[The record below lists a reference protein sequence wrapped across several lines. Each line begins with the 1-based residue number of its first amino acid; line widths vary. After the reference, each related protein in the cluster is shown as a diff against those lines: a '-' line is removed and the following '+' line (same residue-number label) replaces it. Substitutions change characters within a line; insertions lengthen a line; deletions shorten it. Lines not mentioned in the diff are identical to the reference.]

1 MYILVLSAFH
11 DESVREEKYDL
22 IKWLRMFK
30 CHGVD
35 TSAEYCDK
43 EMTQWDCMGEGRCE
57 RGPSERR
64 GRGVGSEL
72 KPLMCLL
79 PFCASG
85 SIEGLFLGIS

>member
-43 EMTQWDCMGEGRCE
+43 EMT
-57 RGPSERR
+57 
-64 GRGVGSEL
+64 
-72 KPLMCLL
+72 
-79 PFCASG
+79 
-85 SIEGLFLGIS
+85 

>member
-1 MYILVLSAFH
+1 MRGICS
-11 DESVREEKYDL
+11 R
-22 IKWLRMFK
+22 KWLRMFK

-72 KPLMCLL
+72 KPLICLL
-79 PFCASG
+79 
-85 SIEGLFLGIS
+85 EGLFLGIS